1 MCCSVLQCVAVCC
14 SVLHMSCHIWTLR
27 LVCRNVLQC
36 VAVRCSVL
44 HMSRHIWI
52 LQVDDGQEKVLHMI
66 ISHIHSRSLKK
77 CPDQLPLPITRA
89 NESYRTLRWVISHIQ
104 YSRVSSSALFSEDSS
119 FPNSRCRTCKCVM
132 AHTHT
137 HADVSWHTH
146 THADVSWHTYHDTNT
161 TESYHTCKWVM
172 SHVHM
177 SNVTLTHESC
187 HTNESCHTCT
197 WVMSHLRMSH
207 VTQMSHVTRADES
220 CQTYAWVMSH
230 VQMSHSTHTKVS
242 SLHFPLNESHCK

>member
-146 THADVSWHTYHDTNT
+146 THMQMCHG
-161 TESYHTCKWVM
+161 
-172 SHVHM
+172 
-177 SNVTLTHESC
+177 THIM
-187 HTNESCHTCT
+187 TQIQQNPITRANESCHTCT

-207 VTQMSHVTRADES
+207 VTQMSHVTHAHE
-220 CQTYAWVMSH
+220 
-230 VQMSHSTHTKVS
+230 
-242 SLHFPLNESHCK
+242 